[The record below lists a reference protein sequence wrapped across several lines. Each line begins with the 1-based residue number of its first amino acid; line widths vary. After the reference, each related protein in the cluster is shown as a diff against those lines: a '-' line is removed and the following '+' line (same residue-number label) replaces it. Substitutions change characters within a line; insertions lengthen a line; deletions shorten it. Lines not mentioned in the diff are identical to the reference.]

1 MCTPCRHC
9 TELLVLKGHM
19 HHGLLQLGARC
30 FAQQRDQPL
39 LQCVSLAPCQ
49 PAQVTLVAFLPC
61 HMPLATNNLH
71 SLDMLSVSL
80 QAGSQPS
87 LFWSASQHKLQQRVP
102 AANLACVSLQAASL
116 LNLQRLL
123 P

>member
-1 MCTPCRHC
+1 MACCS
-9 TELLVLKGHM
+9 
-19 HHGLLQLGARC
+19 LGAGALPNNEISLC
-30 FAQQRDQPL
+30 CNVCPL
-39 LQCVSLAPCQ
+39 L
-49 PAQVTLVAFLPC
+49 PASQLKVTLVAFLPC

-87 LFWSASQHKLQQRVP
+87 LFWAASQHKLQQRVP